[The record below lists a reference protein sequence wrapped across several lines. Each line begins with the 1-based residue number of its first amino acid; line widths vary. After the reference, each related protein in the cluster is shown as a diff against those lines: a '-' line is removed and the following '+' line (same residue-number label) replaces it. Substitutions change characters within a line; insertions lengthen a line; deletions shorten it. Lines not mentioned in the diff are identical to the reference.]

1 MKQLPAVLRAAL
13 AADPAS
19 DADLLG
25 RYADRRDGE
34 AFAALVHRHGRLVWA
49 ACRHQTRTAAD
60 AEDAFQAVFLALAK
74 SPHAV
79 RDPARLSAWL
89 YAVAHRVCGKLRQA
103 NSRRV
108 AREEAVARR
117 EAGRAVPDSAWDQ
130 ALAAVHEEVAR
141 LPESLRVPFVLC
153 CLDGLGVSEAA
164 SRLGWKLGTLSGRLT
179 RAKDR
184 LAARLDARGLTAG
197 ASIAVACGGAVPA
210 AVAGRAVGLAV
221 GGVTVPNTI
230 LTLSHGAIG
239 MGVNRL
245 KLLAAGLLVAGGLG
259 AGAGGWLAAAGAQQ
273 PKPAAAKPADPA
285 KPTNQPEGLAD
296 LDLVL
301 VNEANSSPK
310 WEYHYRPQLVGPKSG
325 VKPSELQALLE
336 QMEKDG
342 WAFVGEVTMRVGST
356 LGGEPKGD
364 AGVTLPTLV
373 FRRPAKQT
381 AMLKAENLSRYLLTL
396 DDANQNTSRFVL
408 GDLPAQ
414 VVQQAD
420 PTADRIKAL
429 EAELAALKAKQA
441 AGKAEA
447 VFTQSV
453 LPLGVHELQDIMARM
468 AKKRFGDDRLQF
480 VVNPLAGGT
489 LHLSGDQAS
498 VDWASGVLKGLA
510 AAMKGNPPVSAPQPT
525 TPRRQ

>member
-13 AADPAS
+13 AADPAT
-19 DADLLG
+19 DADLLD

-60 AEDAFQAVFLALAK
+60 AEDAFQATFLALAK
-74 SPHAV
+74 TPQAV

-108 AREEAVARR
+108 AREEAAARR
-117 EAGRAVPDSAWDQ
+117 EAGRAVPDSAWDR

-221 GGVTVPNTI
+221 GGVTVPNSI
-230 LTLSHGAIG
+230 LTLSHGVIG

-259 AGAGGWLAAAGAQQ
+259 AGSAGWMAAAGAQQ
-273 PKPAAAKPADPA
+273 PKPATAKPADPA
-285 KPTNQPEGLAD
+285 KPTSELEGLAD
-296 LDLVL
+296 LELVL
-301 VNEANSSPK
+301 VNEANSQSPK

-342 WAFVGEVTMRVGST
+342 WTFVGEVTMRVGST

-364 AGVTLPTLV
+364 VGVTLPTLV
-373 FRRPAKQT
+373 FRRPAKVAT
-381 AMLKAENLSRYLLTL
+381 ANLDRRLLLDYLPLVDADKQSRTVIL
-396 DDANQNTSRFVL
+396 S
-408 GDLPAQ
+408 DLATT
-414 VVQQAD
+414 AD

-429 EAELAALKAKQA
+429 EAELAFLKAKRA
-441 AGKAEA
+441 VGKVTGRFE
-447 VFTQSV
+447 QKG
-453 LPLGVHELQDIMARM
+453 LPLGIHELRDIMTRLG
-468 AKKRFGDDRLQF
+468 KKKFGDDRLQ
-480 VVNPLAGGT
+480 VTVDPTDGGS
-489 LHLSGDQAS
+489 LILVGDVAS
-498 VDWASGVLKGLA
+498 VNWASGLLRALGSAVA
-510 AAMKGNPPVSAPQPT
+510 DNPAVSAPQPSNL
-525 TPRRQ
+525 RKQ